1 VVMMLVATTV
11 ALLLLLGFSTSQG
24 AAAAVNGPGAAAAVD
39 GPRPR
44 SFFWFNDVTPALPPF
59 PPHQPPLPPSPPPPH
74 PPLPPLAPPPPSP
87 PPDEFDCHDL
97 GGFDATMFRGM
108 MSQYMERFYGSL
120 PTAPR
125 EGREYRRLGTMEI
138 VRYNLSYTNIELGE
152 AKLLGCRNKGAN
164 KWWDPVENELDEI
177 GDSVSE
183 MLGPLA
189 PYIGPNKGSRLIEFD
204 TVTLEMEVEPRA
216 AESSREQP
224 RAAERVH
231 PRSPQI
237 TRDRRS
243 SRSA

>member
-1 VVMMLVATTV
+1 MLSSSRQDAGVAPSRTKAVMMLV

-24 AAAAVNGPGAAAAVD
+24 AAAAVNAPGAAAAVD

-74 PPLPPLAPPPPSP
+74 QPLPPLSPPPPSP
-87 PPDEFDCHDL
+87 PPNKFDCHDL

-164 KWWDPVENELDEI
+164 KWCVATLSPPGMQLSSPPCPVASPRPRTRRP
-177 GDSVSE
+177 G
-183 MLGPLA
+183 
-189 PYIGPNKGSRLIEFD
+189 RL
-204 TVTLEMEVEPRA
+204 TRVAGLWQLTRA
-216 AESSREQP
+216 
-224 RAAERVH
+224 
-231 PRSPQI
+231 
-237 TRDRRS
+237 D
-243 SRSA
+243 

>member
-1 VVMMLVATTV
+1 MLTSSRQDVGVPKAQSQAQGVVMMLVATTV

-24 AAAAVNGPGAAAAVD
+24 AAAAVNGLGAAAAVD

-164 KWWDPVENELDEI
+164 KWCVATLSPP
-177 GDSVSE
+177 GDATLLRAQRQRPDRGRAV
-183 MLGPLA
+183 PADCPAWLA
-189 PYIGPNKGSRLIEFD
+189 CGS
-204 TVTLEMEVEPRA
+204 
-216 AESSREQP
+216 
-224 RAAERVH
+224 
-231 PRSPQI
+231 
-237 TRDRRS
+237 
-243 SRSA
+243 